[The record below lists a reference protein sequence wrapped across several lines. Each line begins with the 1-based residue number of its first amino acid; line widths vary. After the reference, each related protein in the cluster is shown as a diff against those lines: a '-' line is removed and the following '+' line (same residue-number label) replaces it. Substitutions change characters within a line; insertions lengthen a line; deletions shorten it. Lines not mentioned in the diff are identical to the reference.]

1 MCRDIRCL
9 EVLYVVGT
17 LQHGPQHEMCLGR
30 PWQQQFCIYS
40 VSTICGGVVDF
51 CIAVGATSRCI
62 SAALSQGEHL
72 FRPTGHGDSP
82 SQPRVNIV
90 GPGKDGHGGQL
101 GHANLTLAS
110 GATLDP

>member
-1 MCRDIRCL
+1 MLGGIICSGNTTAWAATRNVFGASMAAA
-9 EVLYVVGT
+9 VLYLFG
-17 LQHGPQHEMCLGR
+17 LHDL
-30 PWQQQFCIYS
+30 WLL
-40 VSTICGGVVDF
+40 DF

-72 FRPTGHGDSP
+72 FRPTGRGDSP